1 MASLET
7 ESLELKGGD
16 LDPRGTNRWKTA
28 AREVAALLARLI
40 GSALAVAFVLTA
52 GLWSS
57 RTMINRGSEISV
69 STYGSWKQWRYEGR
83 RDADPYTRAHLS
95 NSGVLRISS
104 DSAGIFDASID
115 SLGARLHSSCDYVIE
130 GSSMGSLWWSISV
143 FDSSGDLIANDAN
156 RYTFTSDTAA
166 LNPDGSF
173 IITLGRDA
181 RPGNWLPT
189 SAAGRLILNFT
200 ILDPSTG
207 LSDAARI
214 ERNKLLPVIRREACS

>member
-1 MASLET
+1 VASLET
-7 ESLELKGGD
+7 ESLEIDAGPPLPSRGRQLKS
-16 LDPRGTNRWKTA
+16 A
-28 AREVAALLARLI
+28 ARDIAALLARLI
-40 GSALAVAFVLTA
+40 GSAAAVAFVLTA

-57 RTMINRGSEISV
+57 RTMITRGSEISV
-69 STYGSWKQWRYEGR
+69 TTLGSWKQWRYEGR
-83 RDADPYTRAHLS
+83 RDADPYTRAHLG
-95 NSGVLRISS
+95 NSGMLRISS
-104 DSAGIFDASID
+104 DSAGVFDASID

-130 GSSMGSLWWSISV
+130 GSSMGKLWWSISV

-173 IITLGRDA
+173 IIALGRDA

-207 LSDAARI
+207 LSDDARI
-214 ERNKLLPVIRREACS
+214 ERNKLLPIIRREACS